1 MVVYSDVVVGSCVL
15 VATRKAGKL
24 NFLSFWD
31 VGPLN
36 TTAPITPRRRRS
48 RR

>member
-31 VGPLN
+31 VRDLRPR
-36 TTAPITPRRRRS
+36 TTEHDRANHSTS
-48 RR
+48 